1 MTAAA
6 AQALARTGAVRRRLP
21 RYLVAIPVDVNIL
34 RSGIPDS
41 IPGRSL
47 DIGEGGVA
55 VALAGELLPGDSVG
69 LEFRLPKVGL
79 ALQAKAVVRH
89 QARLCCGLE
98 FLGLSPEQQ
107 AMIRDWVAR
116 APRKQ
121 PTNQPS
127 LPPPFAD
134 TRHPKPSSPAPR
146 LTQPERTVVLPRVRW
161 LALAV
166 LVLVAGLGWWRWH
179 RAWDELESRLPQKDA
194 RSEQHHG
201 GVPIKIPTGVM
212 AQLVTHKVDPV
223 YPEAA
228 RESNVQGIVV
238 LDALIGP
245 DGAVED
251 LHPLSGP
258 DVLASA
264 AVDAVKW
271 WRFQPYRVNGKPV
284 EVETT
289 LAVEF
294 RPGP

>member
-1 MTAAA
+1 MSAAA
-6 AQALARTGAVRRRLP
+6 AQAPARTGAVRRRVP
-21 RYLVAIPVDVNIL
+21 RYLVALPVDVNIL
-34 RSGIPDS
+34 RSGIPES

-55 VALAGELLPGDSVG
+55 VALAGELLPGDLVG

-79 ALQAKAVVRH
+79 VLQTKAVVRH
-89 QARLCCGLE
+89 QAGLCCGLE
-98 FLGLSPEQQ
+98 FLALPPEQQ
-107 AMIRDWVAR
+107 AMIRDWVSC

-121 PTNQPS
+121 PPNHPS

-134 TRHPKPSSPAPR
+134 TLYPKPSSPAAH
-146 LTQPERTVVLPRVRW
+146 LTQPQWNVVMPRVRW

-166 LVLVAGLGWWRWH
+166 LVLVAGLGWWQWH
-179 RAWDELESRLPQKDA
+179 RAWDELESRLPQKEA
-194 RSEQHHG
+194 RLEQNYA
-201 GVPIKIPTGVM
+201 GVAIKIPADVM

-223 YPEAA
+223 YPDSA
-228 RESNVQGIVV
+228 RESNAQGIVV

-258 DVLASA
+258 DVLAPA

-271 WRFQPYRVNGKPV
+271 WRFQPYLVNGKPV
-284 EVETT
+284 QVETT

-294 RPGP
+294 RPEP